1 MKGLIMV
8 MQRKIKMAHEDV
20 FPQGAFLKGVVEPI
34 SEFDPALKRADGT
47 RPQATDKES
56 GLLLWQALSIDADME
71 AGKKDTVVSVK
82 FAATHQPVPPENKSG
97 LPWTPVEFV
106 GLTATAWIDE
116 KGNRPRL
123 EWSYRAE
130 SMKAPSETPW
140 PNTDRTTAASV
151 SGSSGK
157 AAG

>member
-1 MKGLIMV
+1 MV

-20 FPQGAFLKGVVEPI
+20 FPQGAFLKGLVEPI
-34 SEFDPALKRADGT
+34 LSFDTGSKRADGS

-56 GLLLWQALSIDADME
+56 GLLMWQVVVIDADEE
-71 AGKKDTVVSVK
+71 ASKKETAISVK
-82 FAATHQPVPPENKSG
+82 FAAKHQPVPPENKSG

-116 KGNRPRL
+116 NGNRPRL

-130 SMKAPSETPW
+130 SMKAPAENPW
-140 PNTDRTTAASV
+140 SGSDRATAPSPSV
-151 SGSSGK
+151 SSVK